1 MQRVGKGWQWTNLKT
16 SLLIA
21 LSRRAYPYALAYP
34 RAHFSVLRLTANDP
48 LKAKPPAGANGPS
61 VQYKYNTAPTGQT
74 AWAHSS
80 SLSERVS

>member
-21 LSRRAYPYALAYP
+21 LSRHAYPYALAYP

-48 LKAKPPAGANGPS
+48 LKAKPPAGRRRQWTLRTIL
-61 VQYKYNTAPTGQT
+61 VQYRTYRPDCLG
-74 AWAHSS
+74 S
-80 SLSERVS
+80 